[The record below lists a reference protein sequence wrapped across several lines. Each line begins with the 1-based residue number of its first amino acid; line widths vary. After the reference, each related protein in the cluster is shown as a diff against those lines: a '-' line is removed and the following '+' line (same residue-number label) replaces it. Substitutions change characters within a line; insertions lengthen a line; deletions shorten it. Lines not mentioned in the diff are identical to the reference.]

1 MIMIYP
7 ILYIDQNN
15 NQNLI
20 NIFDTE
26 FDNENPVL
34 SMEGDKEVFFT
45 LFKLFLNQYS
55 IGFNNGY
62 EVGFDDAEYGDT
74 IYGEYEN

>member
-1 MIMIYP
+1 MIYP
-7 ILYIDQNN
+7 TLYIDQNN

-34 SMEGDKEVFFT
+34 SMEGDKEVFCQHDFRD
-45 LFKLFLNQYS
+45 NDG
-55 IGFNNGY
+55 I
-62 EVGFDDAEYGDT
+62 
-74 IYGEYEN
+74 

>member
-1 MIMIYP
+1 MIYP
-7 ILYIDQNN
+7 TLYINKINKQI
-15 NQNLI
+15 LI

-26 FDNENPVL
+26 FDNESPIL
-34 SMEGDKEVFFT
+34 SIEGNEEIFFT

-62 EVGFDDAEYGDT
+62 EIGFDDAEYNGT
-74 IYGEYEN
+74 MYGEYEN

>member
-1 MIMIYP
+1 MIYP
-7 ILYIDQNN
+7 TLYIDQNN

-34 SMEGDKEVFFT
+34 SMEEDKEVFFT

>member
-1 MIMIYP
+1 MIYP
-7 ILYIDQNN
+7 TLYIDQIN
-15 NQNLI
+15 NQILI
-20 NIFDTE
+20 NIFDIE

-34 SMEGDKEVFFT
+34 SIEGNQEIFFT

-62 EVGFDDAEYGDT
+62 EVGFNDAEYGDT
-74 IYGEYEN
+74 IYGKYEN

>member
-1 MIMIYP
+1 MIYP
-7 ILYIDQNN
+7 TFYIDQIN
-15 NQNLI
+15 NQILI
-20 NIFDTE
+20 NIFDIE

-34 SMEGDKEVFFT
+34 SIEGNQEIFFT

-62 EVGFDDAEYGDT
+62 EVGFNDAEYGDT
-74 IYGEYEN
+74 IYGKYEN

>member
-1 MIMIYP
+1 MIYP
-7 ILYIDQNN
+7 TLYIDQNN

-26 FDNENPVL
+26 FDNEKPVL

-62 EVGFDDAEYGDT
+62 KVGFDDAEYGDT